1 MINVLAGGTGVH
13 RNKRQA
19 VAACCFVAI
28 GSVAVVLLRLRYDIS
43 SARRHLVIKAFLL
56 GGAAALATSAALAA
70 DLPRRAEP
78 PPVFSPVPVF
88 TWTGFYA
95 GLHTGYAFTDNPN
108 IRTVGNQAG
117 TALNVTNNFRPASLK
132 SEVDGFSKIGGGFG
146 YNLQFTPGSGFVVG
160 AAFDITWTDLEKNR
174 GFLGSPNAVLV
185 GGVPT
190 ALPATPNASLYTQNL
205 DYLGTVNGKI
215 GYAFDR
221 FLVYGTGGLAFGQ
234 VEYGARFFA
243 TATQGQFEQFRGG
256 YVKQFET
263 GYNYGGG
270 IEYAIPTES
279 FLNYF
284 AFGRFLGIKSDVTIK
299 AEYIRY
305 DLGGRSIVVQGLLP
319 GNAATSYTS
328 SFKTEGSLIRAGFN
342 YKFSA
347 Y

>member
-1 MINVLAGGTGVH
+1 MFSVLAGGTGVH

-28 GSVAVVLLRLRYDIS
+28 GSVAVRLLRLRYDIS

-117 TALNVTNNFRPASLK
+117 TALNVANNFRPASLK

-174 GFLGSPNAVLV
+174 GFLGSPNTV
-185 GGVPT
+185 GG
-190 ALPATPNASLYTQNL
+190 LFPATPNASVYTQNL

-234 VEYGARFFA
+234 VAYGASFFG
-243 TATQGQFEQFRGG
+243 TAAQGQPLQFVGG
-256 YVKQFET
+256 YDKQFET

-270 IEYAIPTES
+270 IEYAIPAES

-305 DLGGRSIVVQGLLP
+305 DLGGRSIVVQGVLP

-328 SFKTEGSLIRAGFN
+328 TFKTEGSLIRAGFN

>member
-1 MINVLAGGTGVH
+1 MIRA
-13 RNKRQA
+13 
-19 VAACCFVAI
+19 
-28 GSVAVVLLRLRYDIS
+28 LLI
-43 SARRHLVIKAFLL
+43 
-56 GGAAALATSAALAA
+56 GGAAALASTAALAA

-78 PPVFSPVPVF
+78 PPVFTPVPVF

-117 TALNVTNNFRPASLK
+117 TALNVANNYRPASLK

-160 AAFDITWTDLEKNR
+160 AAFDITWTDLEKNT
-174 GFLGSPNAVLV
+174 GFVGAPNPVLV

-190 ALPATPNASLYTQNL
+190 ALPATPNASVYTQSLN
-205 DYLGTVNGKI
+205 YLGTVNGKI

-221 FLVYGTGGLAFGQ
+221 FLVYGTGGLAFGD
-234 VEYGARFFA
+234 VEYGASFYG
-243 TATQGQFEQFRGG
+243 TITQGLPLQFQGG
-256 YVKQFET
+256 YRRQFET

-284 AFGRFLGIKSDVTIK
+284 AFGRLLGIKSDVTLK

-305 DLGGRSIVVQGLLP
+305 DLGGSNIVVPGVLA
-319 GNAATSYTS
+319 GNAGLSYTS
-328 SFKTEGSLIRAGFN
+328 SFKTEGSLVRAGFN
-342 YKFSA
+342 YKFSSN
-347 Y
+347 